1 MFLKKKAH
9 NLFTKSLKLAVKG
22 VKTKIEK
29 KKEAEKPANV
39 KKVNPKKVAK
49 PEEPQTDGE

>member
-22 VKTKIEK
+22 VKTKVEK
-29 KKEAEKPANV
+29 KKEAAKPANV
-39 KKVNPKKVAK
+39 KKVNLKKVAK
-49 PEEPQTDGE
+49 PEEPQADGE

>member
-22 VKTKIEK
+22 VKTKVEK
-29 KKEAEKPANV
+29 KKEVEKPANV